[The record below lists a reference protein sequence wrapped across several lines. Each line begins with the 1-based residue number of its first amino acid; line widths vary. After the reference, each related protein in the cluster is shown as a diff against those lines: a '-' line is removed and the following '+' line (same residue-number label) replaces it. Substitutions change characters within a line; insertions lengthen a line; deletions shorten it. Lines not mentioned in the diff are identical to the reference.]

1 MAEVYVTAA
10 DDSEFFDPMP
20 LTPLQMTDDS
30 GGPEES
36 SARGAAL
43 SPIKCRFGRFG
54 ESSAVYLNSTC
65 IKCTTPPINDAP
77 DTIYRETVVLSVS
90 MNGQDFEEDTS
101 SVEFTFV
108 GTAPYVSF
116 ATIVMTLLAIAFVGF
131 AATLCTSAWGDL
143 SQLRDSA
150 PR

>member
-1 MAEVYVTAA
+1 M
-10 DDSEFFDPMP
+10 
-20 LTPLQMTDDS
+20 
-30 GGPEES
+30 
-36 SARGAAL
+36 
-43 SPIKCRFGRFG
+43 
-54 ESSAVYLNSTC
+54 
-65 IKCTTPPINDAP
+65 
-77 DTIYRETVVLSVS
+77 
-90 MNGQDFEEDTS
+90 
-101 SVEFTFV
+101 EFTFV